1 MYASIYRSI
10 LLWASVH
17 VTLSVG
23 YAAVISEW
31 PLDIFRKFLKPL
43 IYLSYKIQ
51 LTVIPNLYL
60 SFKKVIHNPSRWL
73 NVEQLLCNQSGVLFQ
88 RAYIL
93 GSMIQVKLMNII
105 KFYFVIYNPS

>member
-10 LLWASVH
+10 LFWDSVH

-23 YAAVISEW
+23 YTAVISEW
-31 PLDIFRKFLKPL
+31 TLDIFRKFLKPL

-60 SFKKVIHNPSRWL
+60 SFKKVIHNPSRLL
-73 NVEQLLCNQSGVLFQ
+73 NVEQLLSNQSGVLFQ
-88 RAYIL
+88 LTYIL
-93 GSMIQVKLMNII
+93 RLS
-105 KFYFVIYNPS
+105 